1 MLNIAY
7 SIDRAVG
14 SLLHTELGGA
24 HTPNADSSP
33 VLSSD
38 RDDANS
44 DETHSQSSHS
54 DFVQALST
62 PHRSPTPQPSCLF
75 LSPLRREVDSLP
87 LANTKARCV
96 KLMQMSSYEFSQECN
111 IAKNWEISESLGLRR
126 NLFGDKNMKKN
137 PQHRSNKSKNY
148 QVPNSLQVDLHSCR
162 PKRKSIDEEN
172 VTSGPLQH
180 GDEHLAEAQTTPQCD
195 PLPQDADEPLHLDL
209 PSQDINELSTKVW
222 TTSTTSSNGGSLQEA
237 DEPWTEACI
246 TPCPEQPSS
255 HCVSSADFNNLSKT
269 VATAAT
275 LKPTFTVNRTAW
287 PEWLAEKYDYY
298 TGLEFG
304 DRWKECII
312 IWTQLERTFG
322 F

>member
-7 SIDRAVG
+7 SIDQAVE

-24 HTPNADSSP
+24 CTPNADSSL

-38 RDDANS
+38 RDDTDS

-54 DFVQALST
+54 DSVQALST
-62 PHRSPTPQPSCLF
+62 PHCSPTPQPSCLF
-75 LSPLRREVDSLP
+75 PSPLCHEVDSLP

-111 IAKNWEISESLGLRR
+111 IAKNQEVSESLGLRR
-126 NLFGDKNMKKN
+126 NLFGDKNTKKN

-148 QVPNSLQVDLHSCR
+148 QVPNSLRVDLRSHR

-172 VTSGPLQH
+172 ATSGPLQR
-180 GDEHLAEAQTTPQCD
+180 GDKHLAEAQTTPQCN
-195 PLPQDADEPLHLDL
+195 PLPQDADERLRLDL
-209 PSQDINELSTKVW
+209 PSQDINEPSTEAW
-222 TTSTTSSNGGSLQEA
+222 MTSTTSSNGGSLREA

-246 TPCPEQPSS
+246 TPRPEQPSS
-255 HCVSSADFNNLSKT
+255 HCVSLADFNNLLKT
-269 VATAAT
+269 VAAAAT
-275 LKPTFTVNRTAW
+275 LKPMFTVNRFTW

-298 TGLEFG
+298 AGLEFG
-304 DRWKECII
+304 DKWKECII
-312 IWTQLERTFG
+312 IWTLLERAFG
-322 F
+322 C